1 MEIIELSPKAI
12 RLHFTMENGQMMKNI
27 LDLYDEVF
35 FGDGHTLEPDF
46 EFTRGHFKRGI
57 K

>member
-1 MEIIELSPKAI
+1 MEILELNPKAM
-12 RLHFTMENGQMMKNI
+12 RLHFTTENRQSMRKIME
-27 LDLYDEVF
+27 LYNEVF
-35 FGDGHTLEPDF
+35 YKGKQPIEPDF